1 MKRLSPALVVLAALF
16 WGLSGGIGG
25 VLMNSGWDAYV
36 VSFYRGAIGL
46 IFVFLWL
53 ILRPRQSG
61 FRNPRLWFWAVI
73 AGLGVAGNFAFYFL
87 SISEGSVA
95 VASTLMYSAPVFVYL
110 TSFLLKLE
118 PATTLK
124 WAAVIMVMIGIV
136 LLTGIYEVDSSAV
149 TLFGIV
155 AGLLAGLSYA
165 LFIFG
170 FKYAAPHGSPQAILT
185 IAFTVIVV
193 TLIWLTDSGELTTAL
208 ISTDWPLFALL
219 GILGAG
225 ISFIIYIVGLKKT
238 APAVAS
244 IIAMIEPITAS
255 LFGVLILSEKLALF
269 QFVGMALILIAVTA
283 LSLQS
288 GSSLLESSSDQT

>member
-1 MKRLSPALVVLAALF
+1 
-16 WGLSGGIGG
+16 
-25 VLMNSGWDAYV
+25 
-36 VSFYRGAIGL
+36 
-46 IFVFLWL
+46 
-53 ILRPRQSG
+53 
-61 FRNPRLWFWAVI
+61 
-73 AGLGVAGNFAFYFL
+73 
-87 SISEGSVA
+87 
-95 VASTLMYSAPVFVYL
+95 MYSAPVFVYL

-185 IAFTVIVV
+185 IAFAVIVV